1 MSLGAR
7 IVSWPLG
14 ASLRSRLVLIICTII
29 SVILMGQAIVGL
41 AGEVTELDARVA
53 TRGTILAQTV
63 AGAVEPTF
71 DRPEPERFDGV
82 IVQLRRSVD
91 LVSVALVDRD
101 GLVVGHSD
109 PARLGT
115 VEPGAL
121 VSTFNMRAPVRGLM
135 HIFDEKADYRVTAP
149 IQRGDR
155 LLGFVR
161 VHYRS
166 DEIARRAVFIMGATG
181 GWALLWLLIGGGAA
195 TIYVRHI
202 TRPLA
207 LLTEAASAFSDDRL
221 LAAQI
226 PETEATDEIGTLQR
240 AFRRLLSGLEAERIE
255 NANLLDQLHVLNS
268 GLQDRVAAVTA
279 DLRAAHDHLAAVF
292 GALEEG
298 VVSCTLGGTI
308 VQLNG
313 AVARQLA
320 GLVMPAVG
328 QDLGGLFPSASAE
341 IRRAFDEM
349 IESGRGVSLEVEVEV
364 EAQRET
370 GGQRR
375 VFVLRCMPMH
385 GENRAL
391 RGGVLTFWDETER
404 RRLDD
409 TLRRQDRL
417 ASLGTL
423 AAGLAHELGNHMH
436 IIQGFAK
443 VLLKRLA
450 PDAEIRDDLEA
461 IHEENRRAVD
471 LLRRFLQFAR
481 PEDGRFLDAEVG
493 ALVRES
499 LSFCRVELRAAGVT
513 VEDHTA
519 DSGEA
524 PQTIRCDPHLL
535 QQVFINLALNAADAM
550 RERPD
555 RRLVVTQLATASGVE
570 ISFRDSGQGVPLG
583 LRDRIFDPFFT
594 TKPTGTGLGLAIAA
608 RIITAHGGRLSLFS
622 EPGAGATFVVA
633 LPSQTQPAE
642 TQIP

>member
-1 MSLGAR
+1 
-7 IVSWPLG
+7 
-14 ASLRSRLVLIICTII
+14 
-29 SVILMGQAIVGL
+29 
-41 AGEVTELDARVA
+41 
-53 TRGTILAQTV
+53 
-63 AGAVEPTF
+63 
-71 DRPEPERFDGV
+71 
-82 IVQLRRSVD
+82 
-91 LVSVALVDRD
+91 
-101 GLVVGHSD
+101 
-109 PARLGT
+109 
-115 VEPGAL
+115 
-121 VSTFNMRAPVRGLM
+121 
-135 HIFDEKADYRVTAP
+135 
-149 IQRGDR
+149 
-155 LLGFVR
+155 
-161 VHYRS
+161 
-166 DEIARRAVFIMGATG
+166 
-181 GWALLWLLIGGGAA
+181 
-195 TIYVRHI
+195 
-202 TRPLA
+202 
-207 LLTEAASAFSDDRL
+207 
-221 LAAQI
+221 
-226 PETEATDEIGTLQR
+226 
-240 AFRRLLSGLEAERIE
+240 
-255 NANLLDQLHVLNS
+255 
-268 GLQDRVAAVTA
+268 
-279 DLRAAHDHLAAVF
+279 
-292 GALEEG
+292 
-298 VVSCTLGGTI
+298 
-308 VQLNG
+308 
-313 AVARQLA
+313 
-320 GLVMPAVG
+320 
-328 QDLGGLFPSASAE
+328 
-341 IRRAFDEM
+341 
-349 IESGRGVSLEVEVEV
+349 
-364 EAQRET
+364 
-370 GGQRR
+370 
-375 VFVLRCMPMH
+375 MH

-555 RRLVVTQLATASGVE
+555 RRLVVTQLATAGGVE